1 MPFFLKL
8 QKLPA
13 KVRIK
18 NEPTKQS
25 ARFSSSPIT
34 LSSNG
39 DLPKDF
45 QLYPKERQKDIVRD
59 AISYFRLKYYWTDMI
74 DKETEQILSLL
85 DNNKDI
91 PYNKLGFGV
100 MSEVVED

>member
-1 MPFFLKL
+1 M
-8 QKLPA
+8 
-13 KVRIK
+13 
-18 NEPTKQS
+18 
-25 ARFSSSPIT
+25 
-34 LSSNG
+34 
-39 DLPKDF
+39 
-45 QLYPKERQKDIVRD
+45 RD

>member
-59 AISYFRLKYYWTDMI
+59 EM
-74 DKETEQILSLL
+74 KELGSGPVRCHELL
-85 DNNKDI
+85 A
-91 PYNKLGFGV
+91 FHTH
-100 MSEVVED
+100 